1 MLSFMFT
8 DDGKLQLGSQGRM
21 TGRPMAMDD
30 ALPDWLEKGVE
41 SSLRDSED
49 DARVNAPPVPTAI
62 SSAGPTRVQKGIA
75 TPPIVLT
82 PGVSTPSSI
91 AAKGQWTDLESFYA
105 EEEKEE
111 AEDDDAEEDGDE
123 DESEEEESSE
133 AESGEE
139 TESGSE
145 EAHGEAGSDV
155 IHKVH

>member
-1 MLSFMFT
+1 
-8 DDGKLQLGSQGRM
+8 
-21 TGRPMAMDD
+21 MAMDES
-30 ALPDWLEKGVE
+30 LPDWLEKGVE

-62 SSAGPTRVQKGIA
+62 SSAGPTLGQKGIA

-82 PGVSTPSSI
+82 PGVSTPNST
-91 AAKGQWTDLESFYA
+91 AAKGQWTDLDSFYA
-105 EEEKEE
+105 EEEEKES
-111 AEDDDAEEDGDE
+111 EDEDGEEEGDE
-123 DESEEEESSE
+123 DGSEEESSE

-145 EAHGEAGSDV
+145 EGEGAAADDV